1 LPTAPYSCSPRPARN
16 RRLSFTARYGYA
28 PDMTKGA
35 GDVFVVFD
43 PAEAL
48 DAMHAALFDRPHVT
62 ALRARRIGLQVER
75 ALEGMQLLT
84 PLIAA
89 ACEGGLDAPLFHRLF
104 RTRRSYGP
112 YVDRLMDPLEKT
124 GRFTLA
130 TLAAR
135 SVPSRATEPQM
146 TGLDDVR

>member
-1 LPTAPYSCSPRPARN
+1 MPAGPRPARN
-16 RRLSFTARYGYA
+16 RCPSFTARYGDA
-28 PDMTKGA
+28 PDMTEGA

-48 DAMHAALFDRPHVT
+48 DAMHAALFARPHVT
-62 ALRARRIGLQVER
+62 ALRARRIGPQVEQ
-75 ALEGMQLLT
+75 ALEGMQFLT

-112 YVDRLMDPLEKT
+112 YADRLMDLLGEDRALPPCDP
-124 GRFTLA
+124 GRKERA
-130 TLAAR
+130 VARDRAAND
-135 SVPSRATEPQM
+135 RA
-146 TGLDDVR
+146 